1 MALPPI
7 ALPVELQREI
17 FEIAAQDHPRS
28 IPRLI
33 LVAQCV
39 KSWVEPFLYRTIITS
54 LPDPG
59 LYANTR
65 NALSIHPII
74 YMITLRLILQ
84 QKPPSFFRD
93 SVRNLYLAGPDLE
106 DSKLVL
112 SSCREVENLW
122 LNSKFTILPD
132 LLPLVEDLPLKRFY
146 GHICPLFGSYDSPEK
161 IDFTHRLFSHIT
173 HLSLFDNPRAADPE
187 IWCKVILI
195 PHLTHLSFLS
205 SRFHAIWL
213 RVLQQCPSLR
223 LLVGIAMISEL
234 PHADELKKDPRFVL
248 MYCREIIRDWQIG
261 AYTGVDYWS
270 RAEEFAAKRRS
281 GEIDAHQYRLEG
293 DESRKLGERHV

>member
-1 MALPPI
+1 
-7 ALPVELQREI
+7 
-17 FEIAAQDHPRS
+17 
-28 IPRLI
+28 
-33 LVAQCV
+33 
-39 KSWVEPFLYRTIITS
+39 
-54 LPDPG
+54 
-59 LYANTR
+59 
-65 NALSIHPII
+65 
-74 YMITLRLILQ
+74 MITLRLILQ

-146 GHICPLFGSYDSPEK
+146 GHICPLFGSYNSPEK
-161 IDFTHRLFSHIT
+161 IDFSHRLFSHIT

-223 LLVGIAMISEL
+223 LLVGIGMVSDP

-248 MYCREIIRDWQIG
+248 MYCREIIRDWQMG

-281 GEIDAHQYRLEG
+281 GEIDGASLQLLFAG
-293 DESRKLGERHV
+293 PS